1 MNIQFEI
8 FEILRDIGDSEVRIK
23 DRLKEGLYG
32 VTTGLEF
39 KKFENIENERKRRV
53 QRNRKFRILNFRII
67 RRECDER
74 GILI

>member
-23 DRLKEGLYG
+23 DRLKEGLYR

-39 KKFENIENERKRRV
+39 KKFENFENERKRRV
-53 QRNRKFRILNFRII
+53 
-67 RRECDER
+67 
-74 GILI
+74 

>member
-39 KKFENIENERKRRV
+39 KKIENIENERKRRV

-67 RRECDER
+67 RREYSER

>member
-39 KKFENIENERKRRV
+39 KKFENFENERKRRV

-67 RRECDER
+67 RREYSEC